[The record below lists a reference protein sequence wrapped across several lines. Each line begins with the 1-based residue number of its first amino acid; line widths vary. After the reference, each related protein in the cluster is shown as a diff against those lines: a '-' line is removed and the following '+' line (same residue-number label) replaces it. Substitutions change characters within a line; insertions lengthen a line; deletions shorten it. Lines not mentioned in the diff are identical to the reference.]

1 VAGNLSRVAPPGSD
15 GGVGRRWIA
24 ALVLALV
31 TLLLAA
37 TSAVGALRA
46 GMDVLEFPGPLVVVV
61 VVAVGGLV
69 VRAQP
74 RNPVGWLLIGA
85 ALAVALADT
94 GAQAANAQLPGSR
107 WMAWVGT
114 WTRPVGV
121 YVLLVLVPLHFPRGL
136 PPGAAWAKLRLAVVA
151 GLVCLAGWYAIRPG
165 PVQLTGAENPLGLE
179 VTASLLAA
187 LNVVATGFGVLMLM
201 VGLAGLVHRYRR
213 GTRTERSQ
221 VKWIAYAAG
230 LWLALVLV
238 SWPAAAIDPALG
250 TLVELGLLLVGIGLP
265 IAIGIAVLG
274 HGRYD
279 VDQLISRTMVY
290 GTLTLAVITLYIVSV
305 GYLGALL
312 QARDST
318 LVSLLATGVV
328 AVAFSPLRERLQR
341 VANRLVYGERSD
353 PYTALDRLGRRL
365 DAAAPPQ
372 ELLDLAAA
380 ELANALRVQYA
391 AVEST
396 SADGEVTVAEHGERP
411 PAARLARSE
420 LHASGAHIGW
430 LTVGPLVEGQQLPA
444 ADRALLES
452 LSRPVGATL
461 HARALAAELQR
472 SRAALVAAR
481 EEERSRL
488 HRELHDGLGPELA
501 TISMLAE
508 VARDVTRADP
518 ARAEALLDGL
528 VDRTLHAV
536 SDLRLVVHALRPPAL
551 EALGLLG
558 ALRSYAATHT
568 ERGLHVTVDAS
579 GGGSPL
585 AAEVEVALYRIAVE
599 AITNVTRHARA
610 QTCVVRLS
618 IEDDGVALDVY
629 DDGRGLA
636 SDHVPGVGLTSMRIR
651 AAELDGHCVVTAG
664 PDGGTHVNARLP
676 GTTRDAVD
684 ALTVAPGT

>member
-1 VAGNLSRVAPPGSD
+1 
-15 GGVGRRWIA
+15 
-24 ALVLALV
+24 
-31 TLLLAA
+31 
-37 TSAVGALRA
+37 
-46 GMDVLEFPGPLVVVV
+46 
-61 VVAVGGLV
+61 
-69 VRAQP
+69 
-74 RNPVGWLLIGA
+74 
-85 ALAVALADT
+85 
-94 GAQAANAQLPGSR
+94 
-107 WMAWVGT
+107 
-114 WTRPVGV
+114 V

-136 PPGAAWAKLRLAVVA
+136 PPGAAWVKLRLAVVA

-396 SADGEVTVAEHGERP
+396 SADGEVTVAEHGESWSGRNPRTRP
-411 PAARLARSE
+411 TPPRSREGARSR
-420 LHASGAHIGW
+420 SG
-430 LTVGPLVEGQQLPA
+430 
-444 ADRALLES
+444 S
-452 LSRPVGATL
+452 SRC
-461 HARALAAELQR
+461 
-472 SRAALVAAR
+472 S
-481 EEERSRL
+481 
-488 HRELHDGLGPELA
+488 
-501 TISMLAE
+501 
-508 VARDVTRADP
+508 
-518 ARAEALLDGL
+518 
-528 VDRTLHAV
+528 
-536 SDLRLVVHALRPPAL
+536 
-551 EALGLLG
+551 
-558 ALRSYAATHT
+558 
-568 ERGLHVTVDAS
+568 
-579 GGGSPL
+579 
-585 AAEVEVALYRIAVE
+585 
-599 AITNVTRHARA
+599 
-610 QTCVVRLS
+610 
-618 IEDDGVALDVY
+618 
-629 DDGRGLA
+629 
-636 SDHVPGVGLTSMRIR
+636 
-651 AAELDGHCVVTAG
+651 
-664 PDGGTHVNARLP
+664 
-676 GTTRDAVD
+676 
-684 ALTVAPGT
+684 